1 MNAVSEKQGVRPS
14 DPQISQGAG
23 VAPAT
28 TGKRPGI
35 AKPLI
40 AAVVLGAGVVVLH
53 WWLVEGRFLESTD
66 NAYVQGDIVVLG
78 PRIDGDVTA
87 IHVQNNEAVKA
98 GDRLLSFDPTDRAAL
113 LEAAR
118 AAEGEAGAAIQVSR
132 RQVEQQRSAI
142 DQAQAAIESA
152 NAEVSRAQ
160 SSAVRSGALAG
171 AGWTSRQDNETAIA
185 NRLKANAALSIAQA
199 QADAARMSLLVAEA
213 QLAQSEAKLKSA
225 TAQVTIAANNLR
237 YTTLY
242 APFDGIA
249 GNRAVQLGQ
258 HVVPGQQ
265 LLSVTPVAAKLYVV
279 ANFKETQLTA
289 MQPGQA
295 VKLTPDIDHS
305 AAVTGRIASLA
316 PATGALFSLLPPE
329 NATGNF
335 TKVVQRVPVRIAI
348 DPAEAARVKWLRAGL
363 SVTAEVDTRGGDSHV
378 YGMFGSLLHAIGLR

>member
-213 QLAQSEAKLKSA
+213 Q
-225 TAQVTIAANNLR
+225 VTIAANNLR